1 MSESEYMFL
10 TIFFCKLSLSWWFL
24 PLLNYV
30 WRTEWKSYLF
40 MTVSKRSLGTNSIT
54 PENDW
59 TFVFVVKSVPCWL
72 QILVIFCGPGSVK
85 VTAIR
90 NIAGQIVN
98 RDTLSG
104 LILIVE
110 NHVTSQALKA
120 VALFSFKVEI
130 FQVCDSISNISHKC
144 STDWF
149 SFICF

>member
-1 MSESEYMFL
+1 MSWCFLLLKLCMTYSEK
-10 TIFFCKLSLSWWFL
+10 KLSFYLS
-24 PLLNYV
+24 V
-30 WRTEWKSYLF
+30 
-40 MTVSKRSLGTNSIT
+40 KRKFRDRS

-59 TFVFVVKSVPCWL
+59 EFAFVVKSVSGWL

-110 NHVTSQALKA
+110 SHVTSQALKA
-120 VALFSFKVEI
+120 VELFSFKVEI
-130 FQVCDSISNISHKC
+130 FQVCDSISNIFHKC

-149 SFICF
+149 AFYLFYL